1 VVQDTSIPLLGEVEE
16 WYSKQVAYSVT
27 SDIGLNVRALP
38 STDSEV
44 VFRMVDG
51 QKLTAIT
58 EHTDED
64 GNHWLG
70 FVMWCCQEY
79 GGEELAKKV

>member
-51 QKLTAIT
+51 QKLNAIT
-58 EHTDED
+58 EHTDD
-64 GNHWLG
+64 AGNHWLG
-70 FVMWCCQEY
+70 FVVWCCQEY
-79 GGEELAKKV
+79 QGEELARKV